1 LVGRSMCGM
10 IRSLIVRVVTQRT
23 RHNYFYRTFSLC
35 TDSIG
40 CKREAL
46 INLKNHPFQLYSS
59 YGREKGLFQLCALST
74 SSAGRSLT
82 DYENLNMKQEPSV
95 ANVQTESISD
105 NLDALNVSSQAMEE
119 IESNWFDPMVYLI
132 HRLHEAT
139 GWPWFALLAAMTW
152 SIRLMMLPLT
162 LGSLRTSALLNSLQP
177 QLKDI
182 QDKIS
187 RAKER
192 GNNEKVQEYNKKY
205 MEILREN
212 KANPMKALFAP
223 LAQTPVF
230 IAFFFSLRKLSQ
242 IEPTFSTGG
251 TLWFTDLS
259 APDPYYILPVAC
271 SGILLTTLQF
281 GGETAST
288 ATSRTAFNMM
298 RLMAL
303 SIIPFT
309 YQMPSGLFCYWV
321 PNNLFSLTQTLL
333 FKVPKVRKI
342 LKLPDKK
349 KRGEA
354 EKDNHAKQDEQ
365 TTFDHLYSQAGSK
378 AEREALAALSYNS
391 AKEGTNP
398 ILAAAKQG
406 MKPRLLEKRNRVGR

>member
-1 LVGRSMCGM
+1 MM
-10 IRSLIVRVVTQRT
+10 RSLLLRVVTKRIRYT
-23 RHNYFYRTFSLC
+23 SLYRTFSKC
-35 TDSIG
+35 SSDSFG
-40 CKREAL
+40 SRGET
-46 INLKNHPFQLYSS
+46 LKTFKIRPYQS
-59 YGREKGLFQLCALST
+59 YTSNARGKGLSQICSLST
-74 SSAGRSLT
+74 SSSAHPSPKSGQVNTVSEPVASNFHL
-82 DYENLNMKQEPSV
+82 EN
-95 ANVQTESISD
+95 ASD
-105 NLDALNVSSQAMEE
+105 NLGSLDSLPNQALEE

-139 GWPWFALLAAMTW
+139 GWPWFALLAGMTW

-192 GNNEKVQEYNKKY
+192 GNSEKVEEYNKKY
-205 MEILREN
+205 MEILRVN

-242 IEPTFSTGG
+242 IEPTFSSGG

-271 SGILLTTLQF
+271 SSILLTTLQF

-309 YQMPSGLFCYWV
+309 YQMPSALFCYWV
-321 PNNLFSLTQTLL
+321 PNNLFSLAQTLL
-333 FKVPKVRKI
+333 FKVPTVRKV
-342 LKLPDKK
+342 LKLPDKRK
-349 KRGEA
+349 KGDST
-354 EKDNHAKQDEQ
+354 KDSHAKQDEQ

-391 AKEGTNP
+391 AREGTNP
-398 ILAAAKQG
+398 ILVAAKQG
-406 MKPRLLEKRNRVGR
+406 MKPRLLEKKTRVPR

>member
-1 LVGRSMCGM
+1 M
-10 IRSLIVRVVTQRT
+10 IRSLMLRVLTQQKT
-23 RHNYFYRTFSLC
+23 KYTCLYRTFSNC
-35 TDSIG
+35 SDSIRRN
-40 CKREAL
+40 RETLMTVKSLSIHSYPCYARGRG
-46 INLKNHPFQLYSS
+46 LYQVCS
-59 YGREKGLFQLCALST
+59 LST
-74 SSAGRSLT
+74 SSSMGPLSQSGQVNTYPESTASNVSL
-82 DYENLNMKQEPSV
+82 ENV
-95 ANVQTESISD
+95 SD
-105 NLDALNVSSQAMEE
+105 NLEALDTLPTQAVEE

-139 GWPWFALLAAMTW
+139 GWPWFALLACMTW

-192 GNNEKVQEYNKKY
+192 GNSEKVEEYNKKY
-205 MEILREN
+205 MEILRVN

-230 IAFFFSLRKLSQ
+230 ISFFFSLRKLSQ
-242 IEPTFSTGG
+242 IEPSFSSGG

-271 SGILLTTLQF
+271 SSILLTTLQF

-288 ATSRTAFNMM
+288 ATSRTSFNMM

-309 YQMPSGLFCYWV
+309 YQMPSALFCYWV

-342 LKLPDKK
+342 LKLPDKRK
-349 KRGEA
+349 KGDST
-354 EKDNHAKQDEQ
+354 KDNSAKQDDQ

-391 AKEGTNP
+391 AREGTNP
-398 ILAAAKQG
+398 ILVAAKQG
-406 MKPRLLEKRNRVGR
+406 MKPRLLEKKNRVPR